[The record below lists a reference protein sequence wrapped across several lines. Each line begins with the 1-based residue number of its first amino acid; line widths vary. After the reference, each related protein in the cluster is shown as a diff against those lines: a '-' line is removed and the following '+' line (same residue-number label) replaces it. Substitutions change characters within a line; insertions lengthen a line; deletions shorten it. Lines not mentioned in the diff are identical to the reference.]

1 MEALSAPKKK
11 KREEKEG
18 RVKETYDNI
27 KREKKEDLRTEIKKK
42 KGQSNSACGT
52 GLAFLQS
59 PHSITGSFFFF
70 FDAFPKNNRTTVEE
84 KKNAKYRQHLTSNLR
99 DVHAC
104 TSATNSLNKQQQ
116 KKKKVV
122 FFFSR

>member
-11 KREEKEG
+11 KKREEKEW

-42 KGQSNSACGT
+42 KKGQSNSACGT

-59 PHSITGSFFFF
+59 QHSITGSFFFF
-70 FDAFPKNNRTTVEE
+70 LTLSQKTTE
-84 KKNAKYRQHLTSNLR
+84 RQW
-99 DVHAC
+99 
-104 TSATNSLNKQQQ
+104 
-116 KKKKVV
+116 KKKKTQNTD
-122 FFFSR
+122 SI

>member
-11 KREEKEG
+11 KKREEKEW

-42 KGQSNSACGT
+42 KKRTIEFRMRHRTCIFTKSA
-52 GLAFLQS
+52 QY
-59 PHSITGSFFFF
+59 HRQFFFF

-84 KKNAKYRQHLTSNLR
+84 KKTQNTDSI
-99 DVHAC
+99 
-104 TSATNSLNKQQQ
+104 
-116 KKKKVV
+116 
-122 FFFSR
+122 